1 MQLRDRLGSA
11 IVLMIIVLMWTLLLG
26 VGGWMLFGFLADAIG
41 LNATIVLFGLGI
53 GAAVA
58 IGMWIASSMHTR
70 AIFRSAL
77 SFAADSQQMAAE
89 AQRSLVSVQRE
100 DARAARIRT
109 QAAAQID
116 VTSYRAALT
125 DARQQVRQELRQEQ
139 VQAPPARSWAMA
151 DDDEGGGGFRWEQ

>member
-1 MQLRDRLGSA
+1 
-11 IVLMIIVLMWTLLLG
+11 
-26 VGGWMLFGFLADAIG
+26 
-41 LNATIVLFGLGI
+41 
-53 GAAVA
+53 
-58 IGMWIASSMHTR
+58 MHTR

-100 DARAARIRT
+100 DARAARIRE

-125 DARQQVRQELRQEQ
+125 DVRQQVRQELRQEQ

-151 DDDEGGGGFRWEQ
+151 DDDEGGGFRWEQ